1 MILEI
6 PRENISTL
14 LEKTQNQ
21 SSADLLK
28 DIQTAR
34 AFQQQRFKGTAIQ
47 NNASMQAKDIEQF
60 IKLDSASKDFLAQ
73 ATEKFKAIEF
83 ELAPVDFYQKDD
95 DLKRITVRLTLT
107 PSDKTLVSKQVDAIV
122 DQLTK
127 ALATKLKFKII

>member
-34 AFQQQRFKGTAIQ
+34 AFQQQRFKGTVIQ

-73 ATEKFKAIEF
+73 ATEKFT
-83 ELAPVDFYQKDD
+83 LSGRVVHRH
-95 DLKRITVRLTLT
+95 LKRTIADMQAREHLTL
-107 PSDKTLVSKQVDAIV
+107 SDVME
-122 DQLTK
+122 
-127 ALATKLKFKII
+127 ALHYRSRTMFVETS

>member
-6 PRENISTL
+6 PRENISTI

-21 SSADLLK
+21 SSVDLLK

-73 ATEKFKAIEF
+73 ATEKFTLSGRGVHRLLK
-83 ELAPVDFYQKDD
+83 LARTIADMQA
-95 DLKRITVRLTLT
+95 REHLTL
-107 PSDKTLVSKQVDAIV
+107 SDVME
-122 DQLTK
+122 
-127 ALATKLKFKII
+127 ALHYRSRTMFVETS

>member
-34 AFQQQRFKGTAIQ
+34 AFQQQRFKGTVIQ

-60 IKLDSASKDFLAQ
+60 IKLDSASKDFL
-73 ATEKFKAIEF
+73 
-83 ELAPVDFYQKDD
+83 
-95 DLKRITVRLTLT
+95 LKRPRSL
-107 PSDKTLVSKQVDAIV
+107 PFQGE
-122 DQLTK
+122 
-127 ALATKLKFKII
+127 